1 MKNITEVARELIEEK
16 KDFVSLEEII
26 KNLDNTIYTEK
37 ELKALIYTD
46 LITDGEFFLKDSM
59 WNLKINYTLDEINKI
74 RSQQII
80 DDILYDDE
88 DAAGDDSKNDVDE
101 LYSDVE
107 NININSILI
116 DEEQNLDGEN

>member
-107 NININSILI
+107 NINSILI